1 MSEEPIPHD
10 FDPDALWDFADPAG
24 SESRFRAALTAAP
37 SLPAEARAEIQTQIA
52 RAQGLQRR
60 FAEGHATLDEIES
73 SPKPRS
79 DRVDIRIALE
89 RGRLRNS
96 SGDSASSVA
105 HFTRAWELARTAGED
120 ALAVDAAHMLAI
132 VVPGEGAMPWHE
144 RAFALARSSPDAK
157 AAAWIGSLGNNL
169 GWTLHDLGRAEE
181 ALEAF
186 QKALTWREAKGDMGT
201 IRIARWAVARCLRT
215 LARPAEALAIQQSL
229 AEELAAAGEDDP
241 YVDEEIGECL
251 LALGRAGEAAPHFAR
266 AHAGLA
272 ADRWLAEHEPDRL
285 KRLHD
290 LATAALSQ
298 EVTDA

>member
-1 MSEEPIPHD
+1 MSEVPIPHD

-24 SESRFRAALTAAP
+24 SESRFHAALTAPP
-37 SLPAEARAEIQTQIA
+37 SLPADARAEVQTQIA

-60 FAEGHATLDEIES
+60 FADGHATLDEIES

-96 SGDSASSVA
+96 SGDPASSIS
-105 HFTRAWELARTAGED
+105 HFTLAWELARTAGED

-132 VVPGEGAMPWHE
+132 VVPGEGALPWHE
-144 RAFALARSSPDAK
+144 RAFALARSSPDPK

-169 GWTLHDLGRAEE
+169 GWTLHDLGRADE
-181 ALEAF
+181 ALGAF
-186 QKALTWREAKGDMGT
+186 QEALTWREAKGDTGT
-201 IRIARWAVARCLRT
+201 IRIARWTVARCLRT
-215 LARPAEALAIQQSL
+215 LDRLAEALIIQQSL

-241 YVDEEIGECL
+241 CVDEEIGEYL
-251 LALGRAGEAAPHFAR
+251 LALGRASEAAPHFTR

-272 ADRWLAEHEPDRL
+272 SDPWLVEHEPDRL
-285 KRLHD
+285 KRLQD
-290 LATAALSQ
+290 LATTAPFQ
-298 EVTDA
+298 EATDV